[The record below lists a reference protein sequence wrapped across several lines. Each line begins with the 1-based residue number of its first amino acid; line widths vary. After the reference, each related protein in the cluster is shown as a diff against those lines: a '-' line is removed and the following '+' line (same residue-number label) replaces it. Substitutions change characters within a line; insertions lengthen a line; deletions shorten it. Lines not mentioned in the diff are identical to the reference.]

1 MKNFILFIGLFSII
15 GCANPKKLHKMMDK
29 LPEATAKECDQRFP
43 IKETTDTFYTVDSNL
58 LKAYE
63 DEYTR
68 LNVAI
73 DSLLNEGC
81 DTLYVEKIK
90 EVIKTLPA
98 KTNTKIVVKT
108 QESTAKLQVVKDS
121 CDKLVNEFVTINK
134 NNTIVIDN
142 LTKAN
147 GKLKNHNNW
156 LWLIVIL
163 LLIWIFRKQILSLIK
178 KVI

>member
-81 DTLYVEKIK
+81 DTLYVDKIK

-108 QESTAKLQVVKDS
+108 QENTAKLEVLKNDCNKTIASLSQI
-121 CDKLVNEFVTINK
+121 NNQNVTKIHDLELK
-134 NNTIVIDN
+134 
-142 LTKAN
+142 N
-147 GKLKNHNNW
+147 GKLNTRIAW
-156 LWLIVIL
+156 MWIIIVCL
-163 LLIWIFRKQILSLIK
+163 TIFAFRRQILKLIIK
-178 KVI
+178 